1 MDCFVT
7 NRDRFLNRWPTR
19 KGEEWFMDK
28 FSVISIQSPP
38 TPWNA
43 GSLSKLDERWTDSIV
58 LEFHDILPNDTVD
71 RPYILFSEQMASKL
85 FEFISKRG
93 NGRSF
98 LVHCDAGMSRSVAV
112 GMFIKEY
119 YNYFLHL
126 EVAQDC
132 SAYNVHVFNLL
143 RRQWMQ
149 KEG

>member
-1 MDCFVT
+1 MNCFVT
-7 NRDRFLNRWPTR
+7 SKQKFWSDWHPS
-19 KGEEWFMDK
+19 GE

-38 TPWNA
+38 TPWGE
-43 GSLSKLDERWTDSIV
+43 GSLTPIDERWTQSIV
-58 LEFHDILPNDTVD
+58 LEFHDILPDDTVD
-71 RPYILFSEQMASKL
+71 RPYTLFSKEMASEL
-85 FEFISKRG
+85 FDFISSRVKRG
-93 NGRSF
+93 NEHSF